1 MKTLKSY
8 TWNKRLAFYFI
19 LNFEIS
25 PIISCLENAFRRAE
39 VKGGELRKNKVA
51 IHLFT
56 CFYLHA
62 FYLCFD
68 YHSIVCLKVC
78 LYVNGQD
85 YFRIKLNLEF

>member
-8 TWNKRLAFYFI
+8 TWKRLAFYFR

-39 VKGGELRKNKVA
+39 VKGGELRKRKVA

-56 CFYLHA
+56 FIYTPFICVLTT
-62 FYLCFD
+62 
-68 YHSIVCLKVC
+68 IV
-78 LYVNGQD
+78 
-85 YFRIKLNLEF
+85 